1 MNIARQAVVGLICA
15 LPLAANAA
23 ITAGD
28 LPADTVW
35 YLHANLEALR
45 DSEGGSVIYREFEK
59 EGGAEIKEELGIDI
73 SAEVNAVT
81 AFANSAHG
89 TIVVVE
95 GPITKGTQDKIMAIA
110 VTEGGDVDP
119 REHDGKTYYHF
130 GDASAEGS
138 GDNEPLEDLEDSAY
152 ISFAVDG
159 KAIVTARE
167 AQMLSLL
174 ENGGR
179 ITGMGSHDG
188 ALLVMSANNTLVQAG
203 LATDGLIG
211 SDDDDWDS
219 NIVRNTEQAALLVA
233 DESGMIAIEAQ
244 LVSRD
249 PKMAQA
255 IGGIVNGLIGLQ
267 ALNGD
272 LDPELQTLIRNT
284 KVDVTDN
291 ILSISTV
298 LDPNAIISAM
308 E

>member
-1 MNIARQAVVGLICA
+1 MNVARLAAIGLFCT
-15 LPLAANAA
+15 LPLAARAE
-23 ITAGD
+23 ITVGD

-35 YLHANLEALR
+35 YLHADLEALR

-59 EGGAEIKEELGIDI
+59 EGAEEIKEELGIDI
-73 SAEVNAVT
+73 SAEVNSVT
-81 AFANSAHG
+81 AFANSADG
-89 TIVVVE
+89 TVVVVE
-95 GPITKGTQDKIMAIA
+95 GPITKDTQDKIMAIA

-130 GDASAEGS
+130 GDASEEGS
-138 GDNEPLEDLEDSAY
+138 GDGEPFEDLEESSY
-152 ISFAVDG
+152 VSFAISG

-167 AQMLSLL
+167 AQMQSLL

-179 ITGMGSHDG
+179 VTGMGNHEG

-203 LATDGLIG
+203 LQTDGLIDA
-211 SDDDDWDS
+211 DDDDWES
-219 NIVRNTEQAALLVA
+219 NIVRNTRQAALLVA
-233 DESGMIAIEAQ
+233 DDSGMIAIEAR

-249 PKMAQA
+249 PKMAEA

-272 LDPELQTLIRNT
+272 LEPELQNLLRNT
-284 KVDVTDN
+284 RVNVQEN

-298 LDPNAIISAM
+298 LDPNTVISAID
-308 E
+308 